1 MSFVNLWF
9 WACTS
14 YIRFIPGLSTFSFLF
29 GFVWVGRVYVYAF
42 YEFLILFLSFMPVTG
57 VIALYFTPIP
67 YNIFIKK
74 GFLRDS
80 DMIQLSLLFCSYV
93 WLLCYLSLDMMFM
106 QGHKLSVTEL
116 SWKIYVRVI

>member
-14 YIRFIPGLSTFSFLF
+14 YIRFIPGLSVFSFLF

-42 YEFLILFLSFMPVTG
+42 YEFLILFLSFILVTG
-57 VIALYFTPIP
+57 VIALYFTSIL

-80 DMIQLSLLFCSYV
+80 DMIQLSFVLLLCV
-93 WLLCYLSLDMMFM
+93 LLCYLSLDMMFM

-116 SWKIYVRVI
+116 SWKVYVRVI